1 MSDKPS
7 IITKDSLVPLG
18 LVITLVGAAL
28 SFGVMYQRINDV
40 DTRLTR
46 MEEKLDRLSERSLA
60 NQ

>member
-1 MSDKPS
+1 MEKPS

-18 LVITLVGAAL
+18 LVITLLAAAG
-28 SFGVMYQRINDV
+28 SFGVMYQRLNDV

-46 MEEKLDRLSERSLA
+46 MEDKIDRLSERSLA